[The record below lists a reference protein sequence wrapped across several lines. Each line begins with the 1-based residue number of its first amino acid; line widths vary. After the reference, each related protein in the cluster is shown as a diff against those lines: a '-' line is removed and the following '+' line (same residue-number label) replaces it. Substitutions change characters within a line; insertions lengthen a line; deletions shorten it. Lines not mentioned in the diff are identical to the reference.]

1 MGRLDDLN
9 IDGMDLIR
17 DIRKIY
23 DNYGFKTNVLA
34 ASIRTAN
41 YVKVAALAGA
51 VGATI
56 PPAVNKSLVNHVLTD
71 KGIEQFTKDW
81 TATDQG
87 ILQLSEP
94 SIRVSRDK
102 EFPQQRR
109 SGLPLNFYRF
119 ATSALAV
126 GSSVIRPLMRAL
138 CNTARMA
145 SIISSPPA
153 IATI

>member
-23 DNYGFKTNVLA
+23 DNYGFKTNVLG

-51 VGATI
+51 VVATI
-56 PPAVNKSLVNHVLTD
+56 PPPVNKSLVNHVLTD

-109 SGLPLNFYRF
+109 SGLPLHF
-119 ATSALAV
+119 
-126 GSSVIRPLMRAL
+126 
-138 CNTARMA
+138 
-145 SIISSPPA
+145 
-153 IATI
+153 